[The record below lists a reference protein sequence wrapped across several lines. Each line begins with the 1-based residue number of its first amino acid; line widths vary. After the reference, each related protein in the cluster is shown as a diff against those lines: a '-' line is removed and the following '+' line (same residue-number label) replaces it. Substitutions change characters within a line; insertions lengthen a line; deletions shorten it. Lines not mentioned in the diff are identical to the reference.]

1 MRKGVVL
8 VVYKGVL
15 WRGLYECVVCVLF
28 KFKFCFDPL
37 LFRLAGVVDKYTFAL
52 KKNEKIHFPNIIIH
66 SVEAISS
73 PRVLNQSI

>member
-37 LFRLAGVVDKYTFAL
+37 LFRLAGVVDKYTFAFKNM
-52 KKNEKIHFPNIIIH
+52 KKYIFLTLLYTQWRL
-66 SVEAISS
+66 S
-73 PRVLNQSI
+73 RLQGC